1 VNKVEHDYIYSGIM
15 DGEEFCGH
23 WNGQIL
29 GMSLF
34 GVSPTVACPTDV
46 LQVPASDSPDGGEL
60 SLPKTEAT
68 ETGDLMAKADQKH
81 LMAKAEKHWMDE
93 DMCWFL

>member
-1 VNKVEHDYIYSGIM
+1 M

-34 GVSPTVACPTDV
+34 GIAPTARPNV
-46 LQVPASDSPDGGEL
+46 LQVPASDFPDGGEL

-81 LMAKAEKHWMDE
+81 LMAEAEKHWMEE
-93 DMCWFL
+93 DKCWFL